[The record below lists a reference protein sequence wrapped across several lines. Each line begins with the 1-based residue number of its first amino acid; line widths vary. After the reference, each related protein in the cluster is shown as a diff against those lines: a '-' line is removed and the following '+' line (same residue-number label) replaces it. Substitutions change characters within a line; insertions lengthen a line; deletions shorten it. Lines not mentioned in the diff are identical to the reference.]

1 MIWTRL
7 RAAWLAG
14 AVLAATALAGCE
26 NMGADGVDAELARNR
41 GQKGFA
47 IISST
52 AERATFNAR
61 GQRIVVEPP
70 QGYCLDEGSV
80 TVTRKS
86 AFALVSDCMDNG
98 GPELA
103 ENAGKGNVVKFA
115 PPRSFPG
122 IMTVSVSGEPA
133 YGSEP
138 GALNAFEALLD
149 TPAGLTLLGRG
160 SSPELGKVIAVR
172 RIGGALYVLVEEPPG
187 GRGAFLAP
195 RFWRAFIDINNRLVL
210 VTVSSF
216 SDSPIADDAMMG
228 FLALQMT
235 GLRRANSLGTDSE
248 EDEIASDFAARQGS
262 VGWQGDLV
270 AIQAVM
276 SKKTD
281 PKRSPVPL
289 QRGQVA
295 SIGGGSGGGTHAPSH
310 APDPPRRPG

>member
-1 MIWTRL
+1 MMWTRR

-26 NMGADGVDAELARNR
+26 NLGADGVDAELARTR
-41 GQKGFA
+41 GQKSFA

-80 TVTRKS
+80 TVTRKA
-86 AFALVSDCMDNG
+86 AFALVSDCMANG
-98 GPELA
+98 GPKLA
-103 ENAGKGNVVKFA
+103 ENAGKGSVVKFA
-115 PPRSFPG
+115 PPRAFPG

-138 GALNAFEALLD
+138 GALDAFEALLD

-160 SSPELGKVIAVR
+160 SSPEPGKVAAVR
-172 RIGGALYVLVEEPPG
+172 RIGGALYVLIEEPPG

-195 RFWRAFIDINNRLVL
+195 RFWRAFIDINDRLVL

-216 SDSPIADDAMMG
+216 SDRPIADDAMMG

-235 GLRRANSLGTDSE
+235 RLRQANNLAPDSE
-248 EDEIASDFAARQGS
+248 EDEIASNFAASQGRE
-262 VGWQGDLV
+262 GGRAGLK
-270 AIQAVM
+270 AIHAIT
-276 SKKTD
+276 SGRND
-281 PKRSPVPL
+281 PKRAPMPL
-289 QRGQVA
+289 RRGQVA
-295 SIGGGSGGGTHAPSH
+295 NIGGGNGGGAHAPSL
-310 APDPPRRPG
+310 APAAPRRPG